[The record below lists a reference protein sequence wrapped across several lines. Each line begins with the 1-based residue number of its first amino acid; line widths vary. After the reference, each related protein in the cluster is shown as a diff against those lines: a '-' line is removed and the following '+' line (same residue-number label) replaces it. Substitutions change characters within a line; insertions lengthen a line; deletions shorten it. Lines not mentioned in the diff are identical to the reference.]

1 MEKSGTIRLLREPRL
16 LWMGPGSAV
25 TLLVFP
31 LHRSSSV
38 EYRFYSIFYAN
49 TAAVAI
55 TKILVLFGSTGMS
68 PVYQVLL
75 QSEWTSVLLHT
86 LIIINADAV
95 PCTLRQSLFTFPVLV
110 FTGYVS
116 VILCCLE

>member
-1 MEKSGTIRLLREPRL
+1 VQSHYLFSLFTVVLR
-16 LWMGPGSAV
+16 WN
-25 TLLVFP
+25 TVFI
-31 LHRSSSV
+31 V
-38 EYRFYSIFYAN
+38 FFYAN